1 MADLEGVTISG
12 RYFLRRKVGSGGMA
26 DVYEAWDQLRN
37 TQMAVKTLRYDKEF
51 SPERIEAFEKEAE
64 WLEKLEHPYIV
75 RLYELGYLDD
85 LVYLVMDWVDGMDLR
100 RHIRLRGKPFPP
112 DEIARILHP
121 VCIALHYTHQ
131 RKVYHCDVKPANILL
146 AQDGRVLLTDFG
158 VAQLSYERRGGGT
171 PLYMAPEQVLEKP
184 VDARSDVYGLGVT
197 LFEMLTGGALPYRG
211 ESQQSRGVSDSHH
224 DRIRWEH
231 VHLPLPPVT
240 DFNPDAP
247 APLIRVIERALQ
259 KDPDLRYASAMEFW
273 IDLEQACA
281 EAITQIKPPPPIFP
295 SSVEKSPPLPVPP
308 ASVASPVKQSISPFR
323 RFLMQATP
331 LIITA
336 IVGIIVLGLLGISF
350 IPSLIQAASPA
361 SSSQQQA
368 TEMTL
373 STAIAVVHATQTA
386 FLRFTQTAAAHLND
400 PGKIGN
406 GVITAQDNTVF
417 ACMGKIMEDTFIAD
431 ILRERFRMVDTYYLY
446 QCQASTE
453 GASLKCLYSRM
464 IDLETYT
471 TQQPGEWVLIPG
483 IGTPS
488 ECDGYIFSDMTG
500 KIFRKGIWA
509 QIHGNAP

>member
-12 RYFLRRKVGSGGMA
+12 RYFLRRKIGSGGMA

-37 TQMAVKTLRYDKEF
+37 TQMAVKTLRYDKKF

-85 LVYLVMDWVDGMDLR
+85 LVYLVMDWVDGLDLR

-171 PLYMAPEQVLEKP
+171 PLYMAPEQVLDKP

-211 ESQQSRGVSDSHH
+211 ESQQSSGVSNSHH

-240 DFNPDAP
+240 DFNPNAP

-273 IDLEQACA
+273 LDLEQACA
-281 EAITQIKPPPPIFP
+281 EAITQTKPQLPVFP
-295 SSVEKSPPLPVPP
+295 LPDEKSPFISSPSTSQLPTIN
-308 ASVASPVKQSISPFR
+308 QTISPFR
-323 RFLMQATP
+323 RFFIKAAP
-331 LIITA
+331 LVITA
-336 IVGIIVLGLLGISF
+336 IVSIIVLGLLSLSF
-350 IPSLIQAASPA
+350 LPSLIQTFSPA
-361 SSSQQQA
+361 SKSLQQA
-368 TEMTL
+368 TEMAL
-373 STAIAVVHATQTA
+373 NTAVAVVHATRTSYLQ
-386 FLRFTQTAAAHLND
+386 FTQTAVNSST

-406 GVITAQDNTVF
+406 GVSLSQDNMVF
-417 ACMGKIMEDTFIAD
+417 ACMGKIMEDTFITD
-431 ILRERFRMVDTYYLY
+431 ILQERFRLVDAYHLY
-446 QCQASTE
+446 QCEASAE
-453 GASLKCLYSRM
+453 GASLSCIYSRT
-464 IDLETYT
+464 IDLNAYN

-483 IGTPS
+483 IRTPS
-488 ECDGYIFSDMTG
+488 ECDAYIFSNMTRQ
-500 KIFRKGIWA
+500 IFRKGIWA
-509 QIHGNAP
+509 QIRGFAP

>member
-1 MADLEGVTISG
+1 MANLEGVTISG

-85 LVYLVMDWVDGMDLR
+85 LVYLVMDWVDGLDLR

-112 DEIARILHP
+112 DEIARILYP

-171 PLYMAPEQVLEKP
+171 PLYMAPEQALEKP

-197 LFEMLTGGALPYRG
+197 LFELVTGGALPYRG
-211 ESQQSRGVSDSHH
+211 ESQQSRSVSDSHH

-273 IDLEQACA
+273 LDLEQACA
-281 EAITQIKPPPPIFP
+281 EAITQAKPQTPIFSP
-295 SSVEKSPPLPVPP
+295 SVEKPPLIP
-308 ASVASPVKQSISPFR
+308 AQQSPPVKQAISPHR
-323 RFLMQATP
+323 RFLMKATP

-336 IVGIIVLGLLGISF
+336 IVGMIVLGLLGLSF
-350 IPSLIQAASPA
+350 LPSLIQAAFPVSN
-361 SSSQQQA
+361 SQQQA
-368 TEMTL
+368 TEMAL
-373 STAIAVVHATQTA
+373 IATATAVHATQTSY
-386 FLRFTQTAAAHLND
+386 LHFTQTAAAYSD
-400 PGKIGN
+400 IPGKIGN
-406 GVITAQDNTVF
+406 GVISPQDNAVF
-417 ACMGKIMEDTFIAD
+417 ACMGRIMEDTFIND
-431 ILRERFRMVDTYYLY
+431 ILRERFRMVNVYHLY
-446 QCQASTE
+446 QCNSSAGGT
-453 GASLKCLYSRM
+453 SLTCEYSRT
-464 IDLETYT
+464 IDLESYN

-483 IGTPS
+483 IRTHT
-488 ECDGYIFSDMTG
+488 ECDAYIFSDLTG
-500 KIFRKGIWA
+500 QIFRKGIWA
-509 QIHGNAP
+509 QIQGFAP